1 MKRIV
6 LLGVATL
13 LCATALIAIV
23 ILLVGRFH
31 HTENQVL
38 GTTLL
43 LGGYGVLALPG
54 VFLLDRNR
62 LRPLAIAAVA
72 VAAAAAALALVSIWG
87 SSGDAVGKSVGTAT
101 FLGLAGAQVCG
112 LEVWATR
119 DTVLVRRLFLASC
132 ASAAVLAALVIALLW
147 AQPDNAFWSRLA
159 GVFAV
164 LDVLLVALQPVLA
177 RAHGRP
183 PARSLHA

>member
-6 LLGVATL
+6 LLAIAAL

-31 HTENQVL
+31 HTETQVL

-62 LRPLAIAAVA
+62 LRPLAAAAVA
-72 VAAAAAALALVSIWG
+72 MAAVAAALALVSIWFV
-87 SSGDAVGKSVGTAT
+87 STDAVGKSVGTAT
-101 FLGLAGAQVCG
+101 FLGLAGAQICG
-112 LEVWATR
+112 LEAWATR
-119 DTVLVRRLFLASC
+119 ETELVRRLFAASC
-132 ASAAVLAALVIALLW
+132 ATAALLVALLIGLVW
-147 AQPDNAFWSRLA
+147 TNPDNAFWPRLA

-164 LDVLLVALQPVLA
+164 LDVLLVALQPVLS
-177 RAHGRP
+177 RARP
-183 PARSLHA
+183 PRGLTPHAE